1 MKKGV
6 KKCLLITVCIVNFQM
21 CMFSYATACESTP
34 NIKVNRSKSRN
45 VYMKIISATP
55 KTIKIKI
62 FNKSENI
69 ARYSESF
76 TLYKY
81 KDGKYK
87 KIKKALKI
95 QGFSYYNI
103 TSLQMCP
110 PAKPVWVPPQLHRL
124 PGLPPGQL
132 LRSIARSGRQL
143 GVHLYLVVP
152 QAVQGVPPHWHLLA
166 LGMVYPGH

>member
-1 MKKGV
+1 
-6 KKCLLITVCIVNFQM
+6 
-21 CMFSYATACESTP
+21 MFSYATACESTP

-87 KIKKALKI
+87 KIKKI
-95 QGFSYYNI
+95 
-103 TSLQMCP
+103 
-110 PAKPVWVPPQLHRL
+110 AKTPK
-124 PGLPPGQL
+124 
-132 LRSIARSGRQL
+132 S
-143 GVHLYLVVP
+143 LYLIKKMTVRWRSQCAKKLFGKNCQKGNIKSNGFKVKNL
-152 QAVQGVPPHWHLLA
+152 QQNSIQQYDGSNCD
-166 LGMVYPGH
+166 

>member
-1 MKKGV
+1 M
-6 KKCLLITVCIVNFQM
+6 L
-21 CMFSYATACESTP
+21 SYATARESTP

-87 KIKKALKI
+87 KIKKI
-95 QGFSYYNI
+95 
-103 TSLQMCP
+103 
-110 PAKPVWVPPQLHRL
+110 AKTPK
-124 PGLPPGQL
+124 
-132 LRSIARSGRQL
+132 S
-143 GVHLYLVVP
+143 LYLIKKMTVRWRSQCAKNFLEKNCQKGNIKSNGFKVKNL
-152 QAVQGVPPHWHLLA
+152 QQNSIQQYDGSNCD
-166 LGMVYPGH
+166 

>member
-6 KKCLLITVCIVNFQM
+6 KKCLLITVCILNFQM
-21 CMFSYATACESTP
+21 CMFSYATARESTP

-87 KIKKALKI
+87 KIKKIAKEK
-95 QGFSYYNI
+95 QKNREKV
-103 TSLQMCP
+103 LQKSKFCCILW
-110 PAKPVWVPPQLHRL
+110 ASH
-124 PGLPPGQL
+124 
-132 LRSIARSGRQL
+132 IFFTT
-143 GVHLYLVVP
+143 
-152 QAVQGVPPHWHLLA
+152 QAYGGEQT
-166 LGMVYPGH
+166 

>member
-6 KKCLLITVCIVNFQM
+6 KKCLLITVCILNFQM
-21 CMFSYATACESTP
+21 CMFSYATARESTP

-87 KIKKALKI
+87 KIKKI
-95 QGFSYYNI
+95 
-103 TSLQMCP
+103 
-110 PAKPVWVPPQLHRL
+110 AKTPK
-124 PGLPPGQL
+124 
-132 LRSIARSGRQL
+132 S
-143 GVHLYLVVP
+143 LYLIKKNDSKVEKLVCKKLFGKKLSKGRYKIKWI
-152 QAVQGVPPHWHLLA
+152 QSKKFTIE
-166 LGMVYPGH
+166 

>member
-1 MKKGV
+1 
-6 KKCLLITVCIVNFQM
+6 
-21 CMFSYATACESTP
+21 MFSYATARESTP

-87 KIKKALKI
+87 KIKKI
-95 QGFSYYNI
+95 
-103 TSLQMCP
+103 
-110 PAKPVWVPPQLHRL
+110 AKTPK
-124 PGLPPGQL
+124 
-132 LRSIARSGRQL
+132 S
-143 GVHLYLVVP
+143 LYLIKKMTVRWRS
-152 QAVQGVPPHWHLLA
+152 QCAKNF
-166 LGMVYPGH
+166 LGKNCQKGNIKSNGFKVKNLQQNSIQQYDGSNCD

>member
-6 KKCLLITVCIVNFQM
+6 KKCLLITVCILNFQM
-21 CMFSYATACESTP
+21 CMFSYATARESTP

-87 KIKKALKI
+87 KIKKIAK
-95 QGFSYYNI
+95 YN
-103 TSLQMCP
+103 
-110 PAKPVWVPPQLHRL
+110 
-124 PGLPPGQL
+124 GL
-132 LRSIARSGRQL
+132 IN
-143 GVHLYLVVP
+143 
-152 QAVQGVPPHWHLLA
+152 
-166 LGMVYPGH
+166 

>member
-1 MKKGV
+1 
-6 KKCLLITVCIVNFQM
+6 M
-21 CMFSYATACESTP
+21 CMFSYATARESTP

-55 KTIKIKI
+55 KTIKI

-87 KIKKALKI
+87 KIKKI
-95 QGFSYYNI
+95 
-103 TSLQMCP
+103 
-110 PAKPVWVPPQLHRL
+110 AKTPK
-124 PGLPPGQL
+124 
-132 LRSIARSGRQL
+132 S
-143 GVHLYLVVP
+143 LYLIKKNDSKVEKLVCKKLFGKNC
-152 QAVQGVPPHWHLLA
+152 QKGNIKSNGFKVKNLQ
-166 LGMVYPGH
+166 

>member
-6 KKCLLITVCIVNFQM
+6 KKCLLITVCILNFQM
-21 CMFSYATACESTP
+21 CMFSYATARESTP

-87 KIKKALKI
+87 KIKKKTGGKI
-95 QGFSYYNI
+95 FPPVKSSGHISYINMIFIFLNY
-103 TSLQMCP
+103 
-110 PAKPVWVPPQLHRL
+110 
-124 PGLPPGQL
+124 
-132 LRSIARSGRQL
+132 SIDFNWIRTDL
-143 GVHLYLVVP
+143 
-152 QAVQGVPPHWHLLA
+152 
-166 LGMVYPGH
+166 

>member
-1 MKKGV
+1 
-6 KKCLLITVCIVNFQM
+6 
-21 CMFSYATACESTP
+21 MFSYATARESTP

-87 KIKKALKI
+87 KIKKI
-95 QGFSYYNI
+95 
-103 TSLQMCP
+103 
-110 PAKPVWVPPQLHRL
+110 AKTPK
-124 PGLPPGQL
+124 
-132 LRSIARSGRQL
+132 S
-143 GVHLYLVVP
+143 LYLIKKMTVRWRSQCAKNFLEKNCQKGNIKSNGFKVKNL
-152 QAVQGVPPHWHLLA
+152 QQNSIQQYDGSNCD
-166 LGMVYPGH
+166 

>member
-1 MKKGV
+1 
-6 KKCLLITVCIVNFQM
+6 
-21 CMFSYATACESTP
+21 MFSYATACESTP

-87 KIKKALKI
+87 KIKKISKTPK
-95 QGFSYYNI
+95 S
-103 TSLQMCP
+103 
-110 PAKPVWVPPQLHRL
+110 
-124 PGLPPGQL
+124 
-132 LRSIARSGRQL
+132 
-143 GVHLYLVVP
+143 LYLIKKMTVRWRSQCAKNFLEKNCQKGNIKSNGFKVKNL
-152 QAVQGVPPHWHLLA
+152 QQNSIQQYDGSNCD
-166 LGMVYPGH
+166 

>member
-6 KKCLLITVCIVNFQM
+6 KKCLLITVCILNFQM
-21 CMFSYATACESTP
+21 CMFSYATARESTP

-81 KDGKYK
+81 K
-87 KIKKALKI
+87 KIKKI
-95 QGFSYYNI
+95 
-103 TSLQMCP
+103 
-110 PAKPVWVPPQLHRL
+110 AKTPK
-124 PGLPPGQL
+124 
-132 LRSIARSGRQL
+132 S
-143 GVHLYLVVP
+143 LYLIKKNDSKVEKLVCKKLFGKNC
-152 QAVQGVPPHWHLLA
+152 QKGNIKSNGFKVKNLQ
-166 LGMVYPGH
+166 

>member
-1 MKKGV
+1 
-6 KKCLLITVCIVNFQM
+6 
-21 CMFSYATACESTP
+21 MFSYATARESTP

-87 KIKKALKI
+87 KIKKI
-95 QGFSYYNI
+95 
-103 TSLQMCP
+103 
-110 PAKPVWVPPQLHRL
+110 AKTPK
-124 PGLPPGQL
+124 
-132 LRSIARSGRQL
+132 S
-143 GVHLYLVVP
+143 LYLIKKNDSKVEKLVCKKTFWKKPSKGKYKIKWIQSKKFTIEQHLVV
-152 QAVQGVPPHWHLLA
+152 
-166 LGMVYPGH
+166 

>member
-1 MKKGV
+1 
-6 KKCLLITVCIVNFQM
+6 
-21 CMFSYATACESTP
+21 MFSYATARESTP

-87 KIKKALKI
+87 KIKKI
-95 QGFSYYNI
+95 
-103 TSLQMCP
+103 
-110 PAKPVWVPPQLHRL
+110 AKTPK
-124 PGLPPGQL
+124 
-132 LRSIARSGRQL
+132 S
-143 GVHLYLVVP
+143 LYLIKKMTVRWRSQCAKNFLEKTVK
-152 QAVQGVPPHWHLLA
+152 
-166 LGMVYPGH
+166 MEI

>member
-1 MKKGV
+1 
-6 KKCLLITVCIVNFQM
+6 
-21 CMFSYATACESTP
+21 MFSYATARESTP

-69 ARYSESF
+69 ARYQESF

-87 KIKKALKI
+87 KIKKI
-95 QGFSYYNI
+95 
-103 TSLQMCP
+103 
-110 PAKPVWVPPQLHRL
+110 AKTPK
-124 PGLPPGQL
+124 
-132 LRSIARSGRQL
+132 S
-143 GVHLYLVVP
+143 LYLIKKMTVRWRSQCAKNFLEKNCQKGNIKSNGFKVKNL
-152 QAVQGVPPHWHLLA
+152 QQNSIQQYDGSNCD
-166 LGMVYPGH
+166 

>member
-1 MKKGV
+1 
-6 KKCLLITVCIVNFQM
+6 M
-21 CMFSYATACESTP
+21 CMFSYATARESTP

-81 KDGKYK
+81 KDVKYK
-87 KIKKALKI
+87 KIKKI
-95 QGFSYYNI
+95 
-103 TSLQMCP
+103 
-110 PAKPVWVPPQLHRL
+110 AKTPK
-124 PGLPPGQL
+124 
-132 LRSIARSGRQL
+132 S
-143 GVHLYLVVP
+143 LYLIKKNDSKVEKLVCKKLFGKNC
-152 QAVQGVPPHWHLLA
+152 QKGNIKSNGFKVKNLQ
-166 LGMVYPGH
+166 

>member
-1 MKKGV
+1 M
-6 KKCLLITVCIVNFQM
+6 LITVCILNFQM
-21 CMFSYATACESTP
+21 CMFSYATARESTP

-45 VYMKIISATP
+45 VYVKIISATP

-87 KIKKALKI
+87 KIKKIAKNTEKFI
-95 QGFSYYNI
+95 SYKKND
-103 TSLQMCP
+103 SKVEKLVC
-110 PAKPVWVPPQLHRL
+110 KK
-124 PGLPPGQL
+124 L
-132 LRSIARSGRQL
+132 LEKTVKREI
-143 GVHLYLVVP
+143 
-152 QAVQGVPPHWHLLA
+152 
-166 LGMVYPGH
+166 